1 MHMDS
6 DLFRNLQEQLVDV
19 FIDESGYKISIFFW
33 GEKASEQINLLERG
47 STNLLIENIYISTEA
62 SIWFEIWRVMDPSLK
77 TGGRGS

>member
-1 MHMDS
+1 MNMHMDS

-47 STNLLIENIYISTEA
+47 STNLLI
-62 SIWFEIWRVMDPSLK
+62 
-77 TGGRGS
+77 